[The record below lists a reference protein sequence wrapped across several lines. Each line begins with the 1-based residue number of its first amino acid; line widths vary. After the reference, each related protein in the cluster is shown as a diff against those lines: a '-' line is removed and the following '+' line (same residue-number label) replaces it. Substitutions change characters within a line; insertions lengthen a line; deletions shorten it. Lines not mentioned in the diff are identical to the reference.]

1 MRSWK
6 LSLTVM
12 PKMEGQNWIWSRYL
26 RLVEQMEHFQWKPL
40 MSQNCLF
47 LGWKKQSWVKQK
59 RCLSHSSWMCSL
71 QIVSQCC
78 KHRTGS
84 PGALSHHV
92 QLADVGVVPE
102 RDQCLEISE
111 LVVLTD
117 IVFMTGVSEFPQEMR
132 WQKPWNH
139 PQVTVHIFDGKY
151 LIWRVF
157 VYFGDT
163 PYH

>member
-1 MRSWK
+1 
-6 LSLTVM
+6 
-12 PKMEGQNWIWSRYL
+12 
-26 RLVEQMEHFQWKPL
+26 
-40 MSQNCLF
+40 
-47 LGWKKQSWVKQK
+47 
-59 RCLSHSSWMCSL
+59 MCSL

-132 WQKPWNH
+132 WQKP
-139 PQVTVHIFDGKY
+139 
-151 LIWRVF
+151 
-157 VYFGDT
+157 
-163 PYH
+163 